1 MIILLAEDDALIAM
15 DMEMML
21 QAGGHEV
28 LGPAANFEVALSL
41 LRDVRPD
48 VAVLDIGLKN
58 GDSGIE
64 LARTLRYD
72 WDIPVL
78 FVSGEPTRA
87 RNASDVGVGVL
98 TKPVSQSALLKSLDA
113 VTAVARGEVVTAP
126 PPQLE
131 LFESRIG
138 RG

>member
-28 LGPAANFEVALSL
+28 LGPAASCDTALSL
-41 LRDVRPD
+41 LVDVRPD

-58 GDSGIE
+58 GESGIE

-78 FVSGEPTRA
+78 FVSGEPARA
-87 RNASDVGVGVL
+87 RKASDVGIGVL
-98 TKPVSQSALLKSLDA
+98 TKPVSQSALLKSIDA
-113 VTAVARGEVVTAP
+113 VVAVVRGEPVVTP

-131 LFESRIG
+131 LFQA
-138 RG
+138 